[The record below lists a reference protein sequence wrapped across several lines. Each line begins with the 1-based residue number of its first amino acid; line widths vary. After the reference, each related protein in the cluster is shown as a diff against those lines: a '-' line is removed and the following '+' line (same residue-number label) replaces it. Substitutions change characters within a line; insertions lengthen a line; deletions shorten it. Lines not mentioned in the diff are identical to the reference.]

1 MQPKNAFWEAYWRP
15 WGKAFFIFAAVQIC
29 TLPALISLPPPLG
42 LYLPV
47 YVTVFL
53 LGTTVACT
61 VGGYV
66 QLKRHLRV
74 MKNEHEAH
82 ERELRGLLKG

>member
-1 MQPKNAFWEAYWRP
+1 MQRKNAFWEAYWRP
-15 WGKAFFIFAAVQIC
+15 WGKAFFIFAALQAC

-53 LGTTVACT
+53 LVTTVACT
-61 VGGYV
+61 VGRYV
-66 QLKRHLRV
+66 QLRHHLRA
-74 MKNEHEAH
+74 MKGVHEAH
-82 ERELRGLLKG
+82 ERELRGLLNG